1 MPKTN
6 EMDTGKR
13 AIGKPILWAVLALPA
28 AGMIA
33 GLASGGAQPDSL
45 LHPSGEFAARL
56 MIVALMLT
64 PLRML
69 FPNIRWLAWLARH
82 RRSLGVGAFAY
93 AALHTVLYIVDMETL
108 RNILAEF
115 WALGIWT
122 GWAAMLIFLPLA
134 ATSNDRSTRRL
145 GRSWKTLHQTV
156 YAAAALT
163 LAHWIFVHNNLGP
176 ALVHFLPL
184 AALEAYR
191 LQRALRSRGAA
202 TSPNPTG

>member
-1 MPKTN
+1 
-6 EMDTGKR
+6 MDSAKR
-13 AIGKPILWAVLALPA
+13 PIGKAILWAVLAVPA
-28 AGMIA
+28 AAMIV
-33 GLASGGAQPDSL
+33 GLTSGRAQPDSL

-69 FPNIRWLAWLARH
+69 FPNVRWLAWLARH
-82 RRSLGVGAFAY
+82 RRSLGVGAFGY
-93 AALHTVLYIVDMETL
+93 AALHTILYIVDMETL

-122 GWAAMLIFLPLA
+122 GWAALFIFLPLA
-134 ATSNDRSTRRL
+134 ATSNDRSRRRL
-145 GRSWKTLHQTV
+145 GRGWKALHQTV
-156 YAAAALT
+156 YAAAVLT
-163 LAHWIFVHNNLGP
+163 LMHWIFVHNNLGP

-191 LQRALRSRGAA
+191 LQRGLRHRGAA
-202 TSPNPTG
+202 DSPNPLG